1 MLRTCFTAREVL
13 AGLVLVVVCGGL
25 AAEDKSQSD
34 QRGKWVSLFNGKNLD
49 GWKPKVAGHALNE
62 NYHNTFRV
70 EDGLLKVVYDG
81 YERFD
86 RKFGHLFYQTP
97 FTHYRLRVEYRF
109 VGDQVPGGPGWY
121 SEGPFPFLS
130 LIHI

>member
-1 MLRTCFTAREVL
+1 MFRTCFTTREVL

-86 RKFGHLFYQTP
+86 R
-97 FTHYRLRVEYRF
+97 
-109 VGDQVPGGPGWY
+109 
-121 SEGPFPFLS
+121 
-130 LIHI
+130 